1 MSFTISLER
10 AHAQEYRVSFQY
22 ANVLFEDFLK
32 DYQGYLA
39 PLKQLKCKTMK

>member
-32 DYQGYLA
+32 DYQGSLA
-39 PLKQLKCKTMK
+39 PLKQLKCKTIK